1 MTKDELKPLAKV
13 YFDNNKALFEI
24 FGTED
29 RHFFY
34 EEIQAIRYCGKDKI
48 FFHFAPVDFGKKKK
62 QSFGPTKKEVEPKV
76 ESKVDLNKGLK
87 DKPKSKK
94 EG

>member
-34 EEIQAIRYCGKDKI
+34 EEIQAKRYCGKDKI
-48 FFHFAPVDFGKKKK
+48 FFHFTPVDFGKKKK
-62 QSFGPTKKEVEPKV
+62 VHSVPTKEPKV
-76 ESKVDLNKGLK
+76 ESNKELK